1 MKKIAV
7 ALVIACVILAG
18 ALPAS
23 ADQPVIFADEP
34 FTVDYDWGSCTQF
47 NPDYN
52 FNILHHGEGW
62 DKIIG
67 YFDRNGTLV
76 KLTQHD
82 SGTDYF
88 SSSVNPDR
96 VLSGKFHVQQ
106 HWRLVSVETEQ
117 YEYWYSG
124 VQFNVQVAGS
134 GTVIHLSGLQGGL
147 LPPRELL
154 KEVGNTTFDIAELCE
169 ALAQ

>member
-7 ALVIACVILAG
+7 ALVIACVILTG

-23 ADQPVIFADEP
+23 ADQPVVFADEP
-34 FTVDYDWGSCTQF
+34 FTVDYNWGPCNWV
-47 NPDYN
+47 NPAYD
-52 FNILHHGEGW
+52 FEILHHGEGW

-67 YFDRNGTLV
+67 YFDRDGTLV

-88 SSSVNPDR
+88 YSDKNPDR
-96 VLSGKFHVQQ
+96 RISGKFHVQQ
-106 HWRLVSVETEQ
+106 HWRLVSVEPAQ

-147 LPPRELL
+147 LPPIELL
-154 KEVGNTTFDIAELCE
+154 KEVGNATFDIAELCE